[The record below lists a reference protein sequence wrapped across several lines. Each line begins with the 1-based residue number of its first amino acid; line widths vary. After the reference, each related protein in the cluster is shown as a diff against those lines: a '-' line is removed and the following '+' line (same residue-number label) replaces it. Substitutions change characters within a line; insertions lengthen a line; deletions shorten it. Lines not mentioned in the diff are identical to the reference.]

1 MTLIVS
7 LPYKTRTYATITPD
21 KDGISPCTIDWEYM
35 QFVKIEGGISLRGK
49 ARSISPLNM
58 AYKPKDFDASKNFP
72 VDVIMD
78 FHTDGMK
85 YREKNESSGQ
95 WEDKQLKSVSNFEK
109 FLFAYAE
116 ELGLEAQV
124 SCTLNINDCN
134 AQAQVGNY
142 ANEEDAVK
150 TMVGSMLVSGVTYPE
165 KQDNPLPEP
174 QEYGG
179 ANSRRYPT
187 LKEKLEK
194 LDADTIKLATEKAFA
209 IRSQSGLFDS
219 DVDDPASLKVPMVD
233 VVINL
238 IASL

>member
-1 MTLIVS
+1 MTLNVS

-35 QFVKIEGGISLRGK
+35 QFVKIDGGISLRGK

-58 AYKPKDFDASKNFP
+58 AYKPKDFDASKHFP

-78 FHTDGMK
+78 FHTDGIK

-95 WEDKQLKSVSNFEK
+95 WEDKQLETVSNFEK

-116 ELGLEAQV
+116 ELGFDAQV

-134 AQAQVGNY
+134 GQTQVGNY
-142 ANEEDAVK
+142 AEEETPVK
-150 TMVGSMLVSGVTYPE
+150 NMVASMLVSNLNYLDE
-165 KQDNPLPEP
+165 LKELPKP
-174 QEYGG
+174 QEFSS
-179 ANSRRYPT
+179 NQRRYPT

-194 LDADTIKLATEKAFA
+194 IDPDVIKLATEKAFA
-209 IRSQSGLFDS
+209 IRSQSALFDT
-219 DVDDPASLKVPMVD
+219 DVDNPASLQVPMVD
-233 VVINL
+233 VAL
-238 IASL
+238 KLLASL